1 MGRAT
6 SGVADLLLAGLSRPG
21 YKAGFD
27 GRVSG
32 ETAGRR
38 KILSADGMGS
48 LQEAPRRL
56 PGFGRPSREIMAISR
71 C

>member
-1 MGRAT
+1 MGRTT
-6 SGVADLLLAGLSRPG
+6 SDVADLLLARLSRPG

-48 LQEAPRRL
+48 L
-56 PGFGRPSREIMAISR
+56 
-71 C
+71 